1 MIEKRVVP
9 YWEIDEYSD
18 LYTRMITAVIQEA
31 VKNAEKVKP
40 PKPPKGKRY
49 WWPYDELVPPVVSP
63 ERPY

>member
-18 LYTRMITAVIQEA
+18 LYTRIITAVIQEA
-31 VKNAEKVKP
+31 VKNTEKIKP
-40 PKPPKGKRY
+40 PKPPKSKRC
-49 WWPYDELVPPVVSP
+49 WWFYDELVPPVVSP

>member
-1 MIEKRVVP
+1 MIEERVVP

-31 VKNAEKVKP
+31 IKNTEKVKP
-40 PKPPKGKRY
+40 PKPPKGKRC
-49 WWPYDELVPPVVSP
+49 WWHYDELVPPVISP